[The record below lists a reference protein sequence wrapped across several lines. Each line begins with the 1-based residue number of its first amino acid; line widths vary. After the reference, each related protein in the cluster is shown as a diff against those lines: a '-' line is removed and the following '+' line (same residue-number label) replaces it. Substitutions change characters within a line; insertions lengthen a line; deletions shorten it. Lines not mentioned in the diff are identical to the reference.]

1 MAKDEFDFDFDFE
14 KEFGLEPSTFEDADD
29 GMTFTDEELGLSAA
43 EAESSDADFDISS
56 LDSLLGDADDQ
67 KADDSFADDFSFD
80 VSEDASFDDVDLDD
94 FADFA
99 LEDDAADLVSRK
111 KEQTPVY
118 EEPVFEEPAYEE
130 PQVQEPVY
138 EEPAVEEE
146 VKPKRER
153 KPREPKKLNLPKLP
167 KSEGPTIFS
176 KFVDLYFAPVFNK
189 EARQEPP
196 QEPGAP
202 RRRRRKTK
210 LQIFKEV
217 YLPAIVVVLCMIL
230 VMSFAVGALSNAIA
244 QRRIDKSREDAQLQQ
259 SQSAEELAQQEK
271 QRVLKEAEAL
281 ATVYNYDQAITV
293 LETFLESVEDK
304 AAYPEITTQ
313 RSAYVTAQAQLV
325 EYMDP
330 SMIPNLSFHTLMVD
344 PARSFRDSEYG
355 GLYNRNFISIGEFQ
369 KILDQLYNGGYVLV
383 DFDSFTR
390 VNGDQIFS
398 ETIKLPQ
405 GKKPIMITATM
416 VNYWGYMVN
425 SQSDG
430 TNPDATGDGFANK
443 LVLDSNGD
451 IKASYIDSNG
461 TENIG
466 DYDLIP
472 ILETFIKEHPSFSYQ
487 GARATVAIAGKE
499 GVFGYRINSS
509 YVSNTN
515 NKNNGQTYVDGEI
528 AGAKAI
534 AQALRDKGYDLACYT
549 YGNINYAQKNANQ
562 IADDINKWNA
572 DIVSVIGEVDKFVFA
587 QFGDLTDYNGASFKV
602 MREKG
607 FKYFIANGSEPWAE
621 VRTDYVRQKRLMV
634 TGNALAWRQTDFEGI
649 FDANTVVDMATR
661 VSVPN

>member
-14 KEFGLEPSTFEDADD
+14 KEFGLEPSTFEGADD
-29 GMTFTDEELGLSAA
+29 GMTFTDEELGLSGA

-67 KADDSFADDFSFD
+67 KADDSFSEDLHFD
-80 VSEDASFDDVDLDD
+80 PSEDASFDDVNLDD
-94 FADFA
+94 FTDFA
-99 LEDDAADLVSRK
+99 LEDDAADLVNQK
-111 KEQTPVY
+111 KEQAPVY
-118 EEPVFEEPAYEE
+118 EEPVYEE
-130 PQVQEPVY
+130 PQAQEPVS
-138 EEPAVEEE
+138 EEPAEEE

-153 KPREPKKLNLPKLP
+153 KPREPKKINLPKLPKLP
-167 KSEGPTIFS
+167 KSEGPTLFS

-189 EARQEPP
+189 EARHEPP

-210 LQIFKEV
+210 MQIFKEV
-217 YLPAIVVVLCMIL
+217 YLPPIVVVLCMIL
-230 VMSFAVGALSNAIA
+230 VMSFAVGALSNVIA
-244 QRRIDKSREDAQLQQ
+244 QRQIDKSRDEAHLQE
-259 SQSAEELAQQEK
+259 SQSAEELAQQKK
-271 QRVLKEAEAL
+271 QAVLKEAEEL
-281 ATVYNYDQAITV
+281 AAAYNYDDAIAV
-293 LETFLESVEDK
+293 LENFLSSVEDK
-304 AAYPEITTQ
+304 AAYPEITNQ
-313 RSAYVTAQAQLV
+313 RSAYVTAQSQLV

-344 PARSFRDSEYG
+344 PARSFRDSEFG
-355 GLYNRNFISIGEFQ
+355 GLYNRNFVSIGEFQ
-369 KILDQLYNGGYVLV
+369 KILDQLYNNGYVLV

-425 SQSDG
+425 SESDG
-430 TNPDATGDGFANK
+430 TDPNATGDGFANK

-461 TENIG
+461 AENIG

-472 ILETFIKEHPSFSYQ
+472 ILETFIKDHPSFSYQ

-509 YVSNTN
+509 YVSNTK
-515 NKNNGQTYVDGEI
+515 NKQNGQTYVDGEI
-528 AGAKAI
+528 AGAKVI

-549 YGNINYAQKNANQ
+549 YANVNYAKKNANQ
-562 IADDINKWNA
+562 IAEDIDSWNA

-587 QFGDLTDYNGASFKV
+587 QFGDLSDYNGAAFKV

-607 FKYFIANGSEPWAE
+607 FKYFIASGSEPWTE
-621 VRTDYVRQKRLMV
+621 VRTDYVRQKRLAV
-634 TGNALAWRQTDFEGI
+634 TGNALAWRQTDFDGI

-661 VSVPN
+661 GSVPN